1 MPNIKKATRC
11 FSLSILL
18 LCLTSAVFAQKQKKM
33 EKKLRHVVIF
43 AFKES
48 ASKQGV
54 DSVIAAFK
62 ALPGQLPQ
70 VKKFE
75 WGLNISKEHLD
86 QGFTHCFVLTFHSD
100 QDLADY
106 AVSAPHKH
114 FQAVLNPY
122 LAKVF
127 VVDFWTEPE

>member
-1 MPNIKKATRC
+1 MKKATRYL
-11 FSLSILL
+11 SLCLLL
-18 LCLTSAVFAQKQKKM
+18 LCLSAAVFAQKSKKM

-48 ASKQGV
+48 ASKAGV
-54 DSVIAAFK
+54 DSVIAAFR
-62 ALPGQLPQ
+62 ALPEQLPQ

-75 WGLNISKEHLD
+75 WGLNVSKEHLD

-100 QDLADY
+100 KDLADY

-114 FQAVLNPY
+114 FQALLNPY
-122 LAKVF
+122 LAKAF
-127 VVDFWTEPE
+127 VVDFWTEPQ

>member
-1 MPNIKKATRC
+1 
-11 FSLSILL
+11 
-18 LCLTSAVFAQKQKKM
+18 M
-33 EKKLRHVVIF
+33 EKELRHVVIF

-48 ASKQGV
+48 ASKEGV

-62 ALPGQLPQ
+62 ALPGQLPLI
-70 VKKFE
+70 KKFE

-86 QGFTHCFVLTFHSD
+86 QGFTHCFLLSFGSD
-100 QDLADY
+100 KDLADY

-114 FQAVLNPY
+114 FQSVAGPY

-127 VVDFWTEPE
+127 VVDYWTEK